1 MNKKHI
7 LALLIL
13 FASWMAF
20 VCYISFSSESII
32 TMIIKKVIYVL
43 VIGIVLPSF
52 FIIRDKK
59 LNGLFSRARGW
70 SVKHTLRECGKN
82 LRVGKNVKFF
92 NPQKIQLGDNCDV
105 ADDVVFAPLVKHNGN
120 NYSSEIIVGNNVH
133 FGTQD
138 RIASKDAV
146 IIDDD
151 VLFAAFVHITDHSH
165 DYHDVGLPISK
176 QGVIGKGKV
185 VVKKGAWLAFGCHVL
200 SGVTIG
206 ENSVVAAN
214 SVVTKDVPP
223 FSVVAGNPARVVST
237 YNFKTNQW
245 EKVKNA

>member
-20 VCYISFSSESII
+20 VCYISFSNESII

-59 LNGLFSRARGW
+59 LNGLFSRVRGW

-120 NYSSEIIVGNNVH
+120 NYSSEIMSILAH
-133 FGTQD
+133 KIELHQKMLSSLRMMFCLRHLYILQ
-138 RIASKDAV
+138 
-146 IIDDD
+146 IILTIIMMLDCQYQNRE
-151 VLFAAFVHITDHSH
+151 L
-165 DYHDVGLPISK
+165 LER
-176 QGVIGKGKV
+176 
-185 VVKKGAWLAFGCHVL
+185 VKL
-200 SGVTIG
+200 
-206 ENSVVAAN
+206 
-214 SVVTKDVPP
+214 
-223 FSVVAGNPARVVST
+223 
-237 YNFKTNQW
+237 
-245 EKVKNA
+245 

>member
-20 VCYISFSSESII
+20 VCYISFSNESII

-59 LNGLFSRARGW
+59 LNGLFSRVRGW

-92 NPQKIQLGDNCDV
+92 NPQKIQLDQ
-105 ADDVVFAPLVKHNGN
+105 LV
-120 NYSSEIIVGNNVH
+120 IVN
-133 FGTQD
+133 T
-138 RIASKDAV
+138 
-146 IIDDD
+146 
-151 VLFAAFVHITDHSH
+151 
-165 DYHDVGLPISK
+165 
-176 QGVIGKGKV
+176 
-185 VVKKGAWLAFGCHVL
+185 
-200 SGVTIG
+200 
-206 ENSVVAAN
+206 
-214 SVVTKDVPP
+214 
-223 FSVVAGNPARVVST
+223 
-237 YNFKTNQW
+237 
-245 EKVKNA
+245 